1 MGETK
6 KNIQYLEK
14 LASTSEGLREL
25 FPEGEISIMLG
36 LTTDQFKEIQRNFRT
51 IDNNFNQFK
60 IEFSDVELYLYDKN
74 VEIKNDEVE
83 PKPNKGAGGKF
94 INKLG
99 DILTNV
105 FYR

>member
-1 MGETK
+1 MGENK

-51 IDNNFNQFK
+51 IDNNFSQFK
-60 IEFSDVELYLYDKN
+60 IEFSDIELYLYDKN
-74 VEIKNDEVE
+74 VEIKNEEVE
-83 PKPNKGAGGKF
+83 SKPKKGVVKKF
-94 INKLG
+94 INKLA
-99 DILTNV
+99 NV
-105 FYR
+105 FYK